1 MLDFGALTQLPRN
14 KKPERVFSRSGFCLD
29 QSKLLVHRL
38 HNHLY
43 ELCVTQPTSLS
54 RALPLPPA
62 RSLCSPVDL
71 TSGVFPLA
79 VGGFD
84 HGFSLRRDPEAVDGR
99 LVPKGLTVFLH
110 LEPNLWAE
118 AHAFSVASRSYFVG
132 TKFHPPIST
141 PSS

>member
-84 HGFSLRRDPEAVDGR
+84 HGFSLRRDPKAVDRR
-99 LVPKGLTVFLH
+99 LIPDWLAVFLH
-110 LEPNLWAE
+110 LETAALAAAE
-118 AHAFSVASRSYFVG
+118 
-132 TKFHPPIST
+132 TL
-141 PSS
+141 